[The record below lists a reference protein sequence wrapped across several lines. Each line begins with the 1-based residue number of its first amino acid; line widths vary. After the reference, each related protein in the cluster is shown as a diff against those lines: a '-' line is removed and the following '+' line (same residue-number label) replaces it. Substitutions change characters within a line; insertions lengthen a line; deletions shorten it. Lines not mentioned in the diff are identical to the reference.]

1 MERFD
6 LIVIG
11 GGPAGTTAALRA
23 AELGARVA
31 LVERD
36 RPGGTC
42 TDDGC
47 APTRV
52 LAKAARLLR
61 DLEQL
66 PAYGLGAPD
75 GSSAGQGSVDLA
87 ALLAATQRTVYELQ
101 EKKQLVGHLAG
112 AGVTLIAGRGPVGF
126 FGSNTIEGAGG
137 EALEADRFIIAAG
150 GHARRLPFPGSE
162 LALTH
167 SDVWELRTLPR
178 SMAIVGAAAT
188 GAQLASVF
196 AAFGTAVT
204 LLELAPRVT
213 PGEDEDISAALAA
226 AFTANGIEVITGISG
241 VDAITRDDRGL
252 RLAYRAGDR
261 PVDLNVES
269 VMLAVGWPGNLDDLR
284 LEEAGVETDRG
295 YIKVDDRLQTSAPHI
310 WAAGDI
316 TGRMMLVQSATYEG
330 RIAAENAIGN
340 DGRELHHTIVA
351 HGGFTDPEYGSVGL
365 TEAAARA
372 GGRDVVTGKVSY
384 GDLDRAVID
393 RRTDGFAKLVVD
405 PDTHRVLGA
414 HVIGEQAVEVVQIAA
429 TAMAAEMPVE
439 QLAAIEFAYPTF
451 TSIIGLAAR
460 QVVHALRLGGDVE
473 AWEAMGRP
481 RQAEWER
488 RDP

>member
-1 MERFD
+1 MDRFD

-66 PAYGLGAPD
+66 PAYGLGAVREP
-75 GSSAGQGSVDLA
+75 GRVDLA
-87 ALLAATQRTVYELQ
+87 ALLAATQRTVYELH
-101 EKKQLVGHLAG
+101 EKKQLVGHLAR
-112 AGVTLIAGRGPVGF
+112 AGVTLLAGGGPVGF
-126 FGSNTIEGAGG
+126 VGPNRVRSGDGAFI
-137 EALEADRFIIAAG
+137 EADRFIVAAG
-150 GHARRLPFPGSE
+150 GHARRLPFPGGE

-167 SDVWELRTLPR
+167 SDVWEMRDLPR

-196 AAFGTAVT
+196 AAFGTTVT
-204 LLELAPRVT
+204 LLELAPRVV

-226 AFTANGIEVITGISG
+226 GFRTNGIDVVTGIAG
-241 VDAITRDDRGL
+241 IEGITRQDGAL
-252 RLAYRAGDR
+252 RLAYRTGDGSA
-261 PVDLNVES
+261 VVEVES

-284 LEEAGVETDRG
+284 LEAAGVATDRG
-295 YIKVDDRLQTSAPHI
+295 YITVDDRLQTSAPHI

-330 RIAAENAIGN
+330 RIAAEHAIGAGGT
-340 DGRELHHTIVA
+340 DLRHAIVA

-365 TEAAARA
+365 TEAAA
-372 GGRDVVTGKVSY
+372 GSDGREIVIGKVSY

-393 RRTDGFAKLVVD
+393 RRTDGFGKIIVD
-405 PDTHRVLGA
+405 RATHQVLGA

-429 TAMAAEMPVE
+429 TAMAADLPVE
-439 QLAAIEFAYPTF
+439 RLAEIEFAYPTF
-451 TSIIGLAAR
+451 TSIIGLSAR
-460 QVVHALRLGGDVE
+460 QVVHALRLGGEAD

-488 RDP
+488 RDA